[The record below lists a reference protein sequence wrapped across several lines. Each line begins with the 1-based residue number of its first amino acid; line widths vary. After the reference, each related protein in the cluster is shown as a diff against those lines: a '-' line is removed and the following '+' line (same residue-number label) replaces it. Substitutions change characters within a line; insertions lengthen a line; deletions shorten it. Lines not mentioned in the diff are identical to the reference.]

1 MAESSPQ
8 AGPSIRDTLF
18 GDLPLELVPPGG
30 APESLG
36 EPWVSFMTARK
47 AVFEG
52 RPAEAIELWQK
63 IARTGGFESRHY
75 AQAWHF
81 LRGQGVRPPAEIER
95 MLLGVI
101 VEVPALT
108 GVDLLAAYPDHHACY
123 YHSSGASVIWN
134 HPNTSLDPA
143 IDTLLE
149 FCRRIASIVGVWEGP
164 RPPAP
169 PVGEIR
175 VNVISPSGLHF
186 GQGPAQAMT
195 NDSLAGPAIGAATAL
210 MQQLIAQS
218 RQGSTKS

>member
-1 MAESSPQ
+1 MAESFPQ
-8 AGPSIRDTLF
+8 AGPNIRDTLF

-30 APESLG
+30 APASLG
-36 EPWVSFMTARK
+36 EPWVTFMAARK

-52 RPAEAIELWQK
+52 GPSEAIALWQQ
-63 IARTGGFESRHY
+63 IARTSGLESRHY

-95 MLLGVI
+95 LLLGVI

-108 GVDLLAAYPDHHACY
+108 GVDLLAAYPDHHARY
-123 YHSSGASVIWN
+123 YHSSGASVIWD
-134 HPNTSLDPA
+134 HPNNSLDPA
-143 IDTLLE
+143 IDKLLE
-149 FCRRIASIVGVWEGP
+149 FGRQIASVIGIWEGP

-169 PVGEIR
+169 PIGEIR

-195 NDSLAGPAIGAATAL
+195 NDSLAGPAIAAATSL
-210 MQQLIAQS
+210 MQQLIAQT
-218 RQGSTKS
+218 RQRS